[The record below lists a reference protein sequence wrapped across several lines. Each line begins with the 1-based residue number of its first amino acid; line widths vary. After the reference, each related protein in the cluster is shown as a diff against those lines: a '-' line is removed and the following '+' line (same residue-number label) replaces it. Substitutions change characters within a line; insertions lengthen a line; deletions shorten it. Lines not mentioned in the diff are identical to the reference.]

1 MISRGAFRYR
11 GGEPLF
17 DLTGTSGRNKN
28 LKILHLVNHLNT
40 GGITT
45 YVRTLAG
52 EQVKAGHEVFVWG
65 AHGICSEDLKCMGI
79 TVMDDVPRC
88 KSELSPRLWA
98 ALPKLIHILK
108 THSIDVVHTHTRV
121 TQVLA
126 AVATF
131 FVKTPYVST
140 AHMFYKRRLGRRIF
154 PCWGKIVIAISQ
166 TMRKGLIDIFGE
178 KNLPPITVVL
188 NGINV
193 EKLRSKLDCIDR
205 DKIRKNYGYQEGDI
219 VVLSL
224 SRLIPVKGVHIL
236 IDAFAVAYG
245 QVPAMR
251 LLIAGAGD
259 AAYTQQL
266 KNRVSDLGLQNVVLF
281 AGNETAIE
289 KPLKAADIFIAPY
302 LWPEAFGLSILEA
315 MVAGLPLVGSN
326 SGGIEEL
333 LCQGRRGLLFTRE
346 NASDLARCLLDY
358 ARDPA
363 LRSEMGRLAGQG
375 ALDYSSR
382 KMYEGI
388 QEVYEKVLRS
398 VQ

>member
-1 MISRGAFRYR
+1 
-11 GGEPLF
+11 
-17 DLTGTSGRNKN
+17 

-45 YVRTLAG
+45 YVRTLAA
-52 EQVKAGHEVFVWG
+52 EQVKAGHDVFVWG
-65 AHGICSEDLKCMGI
+65 SRGIFSEDLKRMGI
-79 TVMDDVPRC
+79 TVFDDVPRC

-98 ALPKLIHILK
+98 ALPKLIHVFK
-108 THSIDVVHTHTRV
+108 KYSIDIAHTHTRV

-131 FVKTPYVST
+131 FVKIPYVST
-140 AHMFYKRRLGRRIF
+140 AHMFYKRRLGRRLF
-154 PCWGKIVIAISQ
+154 PCWGKTIIAISQ
-166 TMRKGLIDIFGE
+166 TMRQGLIDIFGA

-188 NGINV
+188 NGIDIG
-193 EKLRSKLDCIDR
+193 KLRSKLEKVDR
-205 DKIRKNYGYQEGDI
+205 EEIRKSYGYRPDDI

-236 IDAFAVAYG
+236 IDAFAIVHR
-245 QVPAMR
+245 QVLGMR

-259 AAYTQQL
+259 PGYTQEL
-266 KNRVSDLGLQNVVLF
+266 KNRVSELGLEDVVFF

-333 LCQGRRGLLFTRE
+333 LAQGSRGLLFKRE
-346 NASDLARCLLDY
+346 DAADLARCLFDY

-363 LRSEMGRLAGQG
+363 LRLRMSHAANEG

-388 QEVYEKVLRS
+388 QKVYEDAIEDLP
-398 VQ
+398 